1 MSSQTFNSKKLD
13 SLFNS
18 IESNNQGMGMISIFQ
33 KDKQVYEKSI
43 GYTNIKTKKRAN
55 EETKYRIGS
64 ISKTYTAVI
73 ILQMI
78 EEGKLSLNT
87 YLSDFFPQ
95 IPNANKITIEDLLRH
110 QSGLFNITR
119 AEDLRSWITKKQKRE
134 QMLTRFVKYAVDFQ
148 PKEKISYSNTNFIL
162 LSYIAEEVDK
172 SSFSTIVKKRIIK
185 RLQLKRTHFGKPIR
199 ARKNEALP
207 YYFENEKWN
216 PVTIE
221 THLSAPM
228 GAGGIIASAND
239 VVQFYKSIF
248 NTKLFSE
255 ASLKEMI
262 DTSKGM
268 GLGISSLS
276 FKGLEVYD
284 HDGDID
290 GFSSFALHIPK
301 KDVTM
306 AITLN
311 GSSLSMIPLV
321 ISILEIYFE
330 NDPSLKRKTSFTLK
344 SENLDKYLGIY
355 SGVTFPAKVTVTK
368 KGNVLFA
375 QATGQ
380 PLFKLTAE
388 KKDIFS
394 YDAMGIKFNFNSS
407 TEALSIFFGGKTHQL
422 KRIKK

>member
-1 MSSQTFNSKKLD
+1 
-13 SLFNS
+13 
-18 IESNNQGMGMISIFQ
+18 
-33 KDKQVYEKSI
+33 
-43 GYTNIKTKKRAN
+43 
-55 EETKYRIGS
+55 
-64 ISKTYTAVI
+64 
-73 ILQMI
+73 
-78 EEGKLSLNT
+78 
-87 YLSDFFPQ
+87 
-95 IPNANKITIEDLLRH
+95 
-110 QSGLFNITR
+110 
-119 AEDLRSWITKKQKRE
+119 
-134 QMLTRFVKYAVDFQ
+134 VKYPVDFE
-148 PKEKISYSNTNFIL
+148 PKEKTSYSNTNFIL
-162 LSYIAEEVDK
+162 LSYIAEKVDK
-172 SSFSTIVKKRIIK
+172 SSFSSIVKKRIIK
-185 RLQLKRTHFGKPIR
+185 RLQLKRTHFGKSIR

-216 PVTIE
+216 PITFQ

-248 NTKLFSE
+248 NAKLFSE

-262 DTSKGM
+262 DISTGM
-268 GLGISSLS
+268 GLGISSLD
-276 FKGLEVYD
+276 FKGLKVYD

-344 SENLDKYLGIY
+344 SEDLDKYLGIY

-368 KGNVLFA
+368 NKNVLFA

-380 PLFKLTAE
+380 PLFKLIVE
-388 KKDIFS
+388 KKDVFV
-394 YDAMGIKFNFNSS
+394 YDAMGIKFTFNSS
-407 TEALSIFFGGKTHQL
+407 KEALSIFFGGKTHQL